1 MIVDESIAA
10 TILYLGATV
19 TDANDASVVKFQ
31 CDRNTGP
38 RQKNTYSDDGDQ
50 DLFGKYGS
58 AL

>member
-1 MIVDESIAA
+1 MIVDESIPA
-10 TILYLGATV
+10 TIFYLGATV

-50 DLFGKYGS
+50 DLFGFDG
-58 AL
+58 